1 MGWAAEQC
9 FGSVDL
15 GSPKMLAHGWW
26 LWQSRKAMLANCMRS
41 PHPRDLA
48 LLCLRAGYYL
58 VRLLAG

>member
-1 MGWAAEQC
+1 M
-9 FGSVDL
+9 DL
-15 GSPKMLAHGWW
+15 GSSKMLAHGWW
-26 LWQSRKAMLANCMRS
+26 LWQSRKAMLANYMRS